1 MLVFRLVL
9 SAAALAASLYG
20 DDWAKTFNVTGTP
33 DLRVETDDGSVTMR
47 TGTEGKVVARVTTTG
62 WKIGP
67 GEVTVREFQNGGR
80 VELTVHSPHMHLG
93 FGSIHRSIHVEVEVP
108 RQANM
113 DVRTGDGA
121 IEIHGVAGE
130 ARLHTGDGHIEGEGL
145 DGALKAETGDGHV
158 RVRGRFD
165 QLTVHTG
172 DGGIEADVL
181 PGSKMSLGWRIETGD
196 GHVTVRLPRD
206 FAAELDAHT
215 GDGHLSVDFPATTN
229 ANSRRNNEFRG
240 RINGGGPV
248 FSIRTNDGS
257 IQVKAL

>member
-1 MLVFRLVL
+1 MPVFRLVL
-9 SAAALAASLYG
+9 LAGATVASLYG

-33 DLRVETDDGSVTMR
+33 DVRIETDDGSVTMR
-47 TGTEGKVVARVTTTG
+47 TGTAGMVVARVTTTG

-67 GEVTVREFQNGGR
+67 GEVTVREFQNGGH
-80 VELTVHSPHMHLG
+80 VELTVRSPRMRFG
-93 FGSIHRSIHVEVEVP
+93 FGSMHRSIHVDLEVP

-130 ARLHTGDGHIEGEGL
+130 ARLHTGDGHIEAEGL
-145 DGALKAETGDGHV
+145 DGPLKAETGDGHV

-196 GHVTVRLPRD
+196 GGVTVRLPHD

-215 GDGHLSVDFPATTN
+215 GDGHLTVDFPATMN
-229 ANSRRNNEFRG
+229 AGTRQKNEFRG

-248 FSIRTNDGS
+248 LSIRSGDGS
-257 IQVKAL
+257 IHVKAL